1 MVVGGLNINIRKT
14 EKKLV
19 DNFMAGLGSLKFFIP
34 NTHHVHD
41 LLQGEAELELDGVGL
56 VDL

>member
-1 MVVGGLNINIRKT
+1 MLGLDWALLGG
-14 EKKLV
+14 
-19 DNFMAGLGSLKFFIP
+19 FAMYLKFFIP

-41 LLQGEAELELDGVGL
+41 LLQGEAELELNGVGL